1 MIREPTRWS
10 AGFLIAGLTNALLH
24 FVTFVDFG
32 FVGGYATIFRLVIHD
47 GAGIMVGTPLLL
59 SSPPIVLLGPFIQ
72 SSRPFNSFS

>member
-32 FVGGYATIFRLVIHD
+32 FTCGYATIFRLLIHD
-47 GAGIMVGTPLLL
+47 GAGIMVGTPFLILPADSAAWSIHSII
-59 SSPPIVLLGPFIQ
+59 SSFQ
-72 SSRPFNSFS
+72 